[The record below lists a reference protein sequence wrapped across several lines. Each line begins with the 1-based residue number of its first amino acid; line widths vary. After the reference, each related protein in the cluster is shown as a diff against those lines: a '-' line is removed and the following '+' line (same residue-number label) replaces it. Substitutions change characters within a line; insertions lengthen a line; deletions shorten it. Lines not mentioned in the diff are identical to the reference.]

1 MRAGGR
7 SSNRCLRGS
16 SSGSGGGRV
25 GGGTEFA
32 GRLVLFDLA
41 VTSAAF
47 GEDLNEKAEVGGDSA

>member
-1 MRAGGR
+1 
-7 SSNRCLRGS
+7 LRGS